1 MMSMDAL
8 LAADPDVRVI
18 HLLRDPRAVVAS
30 RRAAQDGSLIG
41 KYSLNAGNSS
51 TEAARREAVI
61 YCRTAVRDIRVRQ
74 ALETR

>member
-30 RRAAQDGSLIG
+30 RRASQKESDIG
-41 KYSLNAGNSS
+41 RS
-51 TEAARREAVI
+51 V
-61 YCRTAVRDIRVRQ
+61 
-74 ALETR
+74 